1 MLQQIQQD
9 KYFHQIYLKP
19 ENMLSLFL
27 VEFQM
32 NPMQELVFSL
42 SILSRD
48 KEAWVRFELIA
59 SPHFPWFTMEI
70 HTDTGRS

>member
-1 MLQQIQQD
+1 
-9 KYFHQIYLKP
+9 
-19 ENMLSLFL
+19 MLSLFL